1 MEVKMAQAK
10 SLSDSEIRRVLA
22 VVSQGRNSERNR
34 IMVLLTFYAGLRVGE
49 VAALK
54 WKNVLNPD
62 GTITN
67 EIRLKPEQTKGK
79 HSRTI
84 MVSDRL
90 RKELSIY
97 ADSRVRKEPEK
108 PVIYSQRSREGFNSN
123 TLSQEFKTLYQKAG
137 LNGATSH
144 SGRRTFIT
152 TLANKGVGVRVLMAL
167 AGHRNITT
175 TQLYI
180 DINDEMKR
188 IAVNLI

>member
-1 MEVKMAQAK
+1 MAQAK
-10 SLSDSEIRRVLA
+10 SLTEGEIRRLLA
-22 VVSQGRNSERNR
+22 VVAQGRNAARNR
-34 IMVLLTFYAGLRVGE
+34 IMVLLTFYAGMRVGE

-62 GTITN
+62 NSITN

-79 HSRTI
+79 HARTI
-84 MVSDRL
+84 MISERL
-90 RKELSIY
+90 RKELAIY
-97 ADSRVRKEPEK
+97 AESQKRIEPDK
-108 PVIYSQRSREGFNSN
+108 PFIYSQRTREGFNSN

-137 LNGATSH
+137 LLGATSH

-152 TLANKGVGVRVLMAL
+152 TLAQKGVGVRVLMAL

-180 DINDEMKR
+180 DVNDEMKR